1 VGRLN
6 IVREFEVKKDEFVGV
21 GEDNKLY
28 FSSNPK
34 STDEKRN
41 WVKLIQD
48 EPEYFVSLTIHRDD
62 IKQTYGED
70 ELTNELE
77 VEIDDLSDDQM
88 RVLAKKMQ
96 EAYCE
101 TDFDSTLRS
110 FFEDLR
116 SV

>member
-6 IVREFEVKKDEFVGV
+6 IVREFEVKQDEYVGV
-21 GEDNKLY
+21 GEDRNLY
-28 FSSNPK
+28 YSSYLD
-34 STDEKRN
+34 STNGNRT
-41 WVKLIQD
+41 WVKLVKED
-48 EPEYFVSLTIHRDD
+48 PEYFVSLTIHRDD
-62 IKQTYGED
+62 IKQTFGED

-77 VEIDDLSDDQM
+77 VEIDDLSDEQM
-88 RVLAKKMQ
+88 RVLARKMQ